1 MSSALNRF
9 VHAMGTAIPVVMFV
23 AIILIHGS
31 ASGFTVNINP
41 GSRVVYLVVGNGSFT
56 GTLQGGGTP
65 ATNATVNTVSVTV
78 PANVIGSGAVQ
89 AMQTNSTQA
98 RSFWDGF
105 TFCSPATQQVYI
117 GGFFR
122 MPGAA
127 GNATLTVAT
136 PAGGLVNAGGN
147 TIPFTQ
153 IRWASSGIGDT
164 GAQVIPAGTFTG
176 GTQTLATF
184 AVNTWNESCHTF
196 SYLNASVVAAG
207 TYRGTAT
214 YTLSAP

>member
-9 VHAMGTAIPVVMFV
+9 VHAMGTVIPAAMFV

-65 ATNATVNTVSVTV
+65 ASNATVNTVSVTV

-98 RSFWDGF
+98 TSFWDGF

-136 PAGGLVNAGGN
+136 PAGGLVNADGN

>member
-1 MSSALNRF
+1 MNPS
-9 VHAMGTAIPVVMFV
+9 VV
-23 AIILIHGS
+23 AIFRYIVATAFTAMLLMHQCAS
-31 ASGFTVNINP
+31 AFTVNITP
-41 GSRVVYLVVGNGSFT
+41 GTRVVYLVVGNGSFT

-65 ATNATVNTVSVTV
+65 GTNATINTVSVTV
-78 PANVIGSGAVQ
+78 PANVIGTGVAQ

-98 RSFWDGF
+98 TSFWDGF

-136 PAGGLVNAGGN
+136 PAAGLVNAGGN

-153 IRWASSGIGDT
+153 ISWVSSGIGDT
-164 GAQVIPAGTFTG
+164 GAEAIPTGAFTG
-176 GTQTLATF
+176 GTQTLASF
-184 AVNTWNESCHTF
+184 PVNRWNESCHTF
-196 SYLNASVVAAG
+196 SYANSSVVAAG
-207 TYRGTAT
+207 TYTGRAT